1 MKGKTSSKIAVPVL
15 IFFVVFFV
23 LLSGCISVPGP
34 GKAALYL
41 TSSPSGAE
49 VYLDNQYRGSTP
61 VTLPDVESGAHSL
74 EFRYAGYQSWS
85 AGITVTTGPSNYYAA
100 LTPQTNI
107 HQSQEI
113 FPAITPVLPSQ
124 TKVTIQAGKKIMII
138 GDSNFFSGT
147 AVGPDSVLL
156 TLYGPGYYAKGVLV
170 DTQKVSSIG
179 SWGYIWNK
187 GTSILSGVYT
197 MVVED
202 PQKTTS
208 DRVEFS
214 VVGGG
219 EVSITSN
226 SYAATAGDVMRFS
239 GRCTTGAPNV
249 LLVLYG
255 PGQFTGGVELGVFS
269 VQADKTWNFKYT
281 LDNSIPTGSYTMYVY
296 DIPKTTSST
305 VQFSVGYIS

>member
-1 MKGKTSSKIAVPVL
+1 MKGKTSGKIAVPVL

-61 VTLPDVESGAHSL
+61 GTLPDVEPGSHTL
-74 EFRYAGYQSWS
+74 EFRYAGYRSWS
-85 AGITVTTGPSNYYAA
+85 TGITVTTGSSYYYAA
-100 LTPQTNI
+100 LTPQTTT
-107 HQSQEI
+107 QLPQEI
-113 FPAITPVLPSQ
+113 SPAITPHPPSQ
-124 TKVTIQAGKKIMII
+124 TKVTIQAGKKTMVI

-147 AVGPDSVLL
+147 AAGPDSVVL
-156 TLYGPGYYAKGVLV
+156 TLYGPGYYAKGVIV

-179 SWGYIWNK
+179 SWGYTWNK
-187 GTSILSGVYT
+187 GTSIQSGLYT

-202 PQKTTS
+202 PRKITS
-208 DRVEFS
+208 DRVDFS

-219 EVSITSN
+219 EVSISTN
-226 SYAATAGDVMRFS
+226 SYAATAGDTIKFS
-239 GRCTTGAPNV
+239 GRCTTGAQNV

-255 PGQFTGGVELGVFS
+255 PGQFSGGVELGSLS
-269 VQADKTWNFKYT
+269 VLADKTWNFRYT
-281 LDNSIPTGSYTMYVY
+281 LDNTIQTGIYTMYVY
-296 DIPKTTSST
+296 DVPKTASST
-305 VQFSVGYIS
+305 VQFSVGYI